1 MPASGLELH
10 PEALE
15 DALSGYS
22 WYLQHSEKVAD
33 LFFAEL
39 QRAVGLILEAP
50 DRWPVYL
57 NGTRRFP
64 LSDYPYGVVYKQ
76 QEGIVFL
83 YAVAHAKRRPGYWK
97 ARVGGTG

>member
-1 MPASGLELH
+1 MPATGLELH

-39 QRAVGLILEAP
+39 ERAVGLIL
-50 DRWPVYL
+50 D
-57 NGTRRFP
+57 
-64 LSDYPYGVVYKQ
+64 
-76 QEGIVFL
+76 
-83 YAVAHAKRRPGYWK
+83 WK
-97 ARVGGTG
+97 SRVGMDGVRRQSLSAD